1 MKRTSI
7 ISRTLCLALA
17 AVSLALMASCVK
29 DNGGNT
35 TTTTA
40 PVSGDVTTGVAETT
54 AAYEALPVADFDK
67 YEFRI
72 LTRPT
77 TWSYDTMALEETSG
91 NLLDDIVY
99 NRQRLVSERLNIVM
113 TEINSQ
119 NISKEISTAVSTQTH
134 LYDICQLPTGTAL
147 QSYLRGE
154 VLDIASI
161 DTIDLENPWWASSIN
176 NSVNIGSKRYVV
188 FGQGHL
194 NYYCGFYILAFNK
207 GLVTDNGLES
217 PYDCVDAGTWT
228 HEKMYTMMK
237 TAARD
242 YNNDGFYDVSE
253 DVLGFT
259 GHVNHM
265 RNLMIS
271 SGETITHNDADGYPV
286 YDGLSER
293 YIDVFTDFMN
303 KFMSEPCA
311 AVAGSPSNRYEG
323 FSSGASSLNYAAVFN
338 EGRAL
343 FESTGTYEVQTVR
356 DLDFEY
362 GLVIV
367 PKYNADQEDYVAP
380 VYSYV
385 EGMTIPSTAPDP
397 EDIGLILE
405 TIYAATDGKLVTNL
419 VGNILHYKCSNNPT
433 DIKMINMVFEK
444 GQLDIALANNFGNC
458 INLLHT
464 LHTSQSTSIK
474 ASFDVYKKKFIS
486 DINAAISGMKS

>member
-1 MKRTSI
+1 MKKNSKAIRA
-7 ISRTLCLALA
+7 LCLLLAIIPMILLA
-17 AVSLALMASCVK
+17 ACT
-29 DNGGNT
+29 DTGNDSKITTPSEGSVT
-35 TTTTA
+35 TTS
-40 PVSGDVTTGVAETT
+40 PETT
-54 AAYEALPVADFDK
+54 AAYEKLPVVDLDK

-77 TWSYDTMALEETSG
+77 TWSYDSMAIEESSG
-91 NLLDDIVY
+91 NLLDEVVY
-99 NRQRLVSERLNIVM
+99 NRQKLVGERLNITM
-113 TEINSQ
+113 SEINSQ
-119 NISKEISTAVSTQTH
+119 NISKDISTAVSTQTH
-134 LYDICQLPTGTAL
+134 LYDLCQLPTGTAL

-154 VLDIASI
+154 VLDIAGI
-161 DTIDLENPWWASSIN
+161 DTVDLENPWWAKSFN
-176 NSVNIGSKRYVV
+176 DTVNIGDKRYVV
-188 FGQGHL
+188 FGEGHL

-207 GLVTDNGLES
+207 QLISDNGLES

-228 HEKMYTMMK
+228 YEKMYTMMK
-237 TAARD
+237 AAAKD
-242 YNNDGFYDVSE
+242 YNNDGYYDVSE

-265 RNLMIS
+265 RNLLIS
-271 SGETITHNDADGYPV
+271 SGETLTHNDADGYPV

-293 YIDVFTDFMN
+293 YIDVFGDFMN

-367 PKYNADQEDYVAP
+367 PKYNADQADYVAP

-385 EGMTIPSTAPDP
+385 EGMTIPSTATDP
-397 EDIGLILE
+397 ENIGLVLE
-405 TIYAATDGKLVTNL
+405 TIYGATNGKLVSNL
-419 VGNILHYKCSNNPT
+419 IGNILHYKCANNPT
-433 DIKMINMVFEK
+433 DIKMIDMVFEK
-444 GQLDIALANNFGNC
+444 GQVDIALANNFGNS
-458 INLLHT
+458 IGLLHN
-464 LHTSQSTSIK
+464 LHVNQSTSVK
-474 ASFDVYKKKFIS
+474 ASFDMYRKKFNA
-486 DINAAISGMKS
+486 DIEAAISGMKS